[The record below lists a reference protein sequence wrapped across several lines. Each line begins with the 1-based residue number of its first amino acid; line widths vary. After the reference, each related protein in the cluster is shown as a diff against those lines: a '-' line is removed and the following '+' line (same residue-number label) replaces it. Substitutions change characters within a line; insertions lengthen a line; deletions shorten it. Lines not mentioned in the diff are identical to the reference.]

1 MARLKHQEEEKG
13 NSSNPKKPDKKEKDT
28 SNPKKPDKK
37 VKDSSNPKKPD
48 KKEKVNKDKE
58 TSKRNAG
65 TSTLTSVTLVLFI
78 LATMMFFMYLEVIEL
93 SQNLSNRLAYWT
105 EKNRILQEE
114 IDKVT
119 ELLEEWVPYKK
130 NFYYFSEEE
139 ADWEHSIEECIEK
152 DSELISIIYGEEE
165 AFIDQETARLGYG
178 YWIGLQKNRSAPH
191 GLLWINN
198 EEVRRPY
205 WNIDAKQPNIDGDC
219 IYVVPKCRI
228 KKCWHD
234 DLCNRE
240 RRFICKKVARPVDSF
255 R

>member
-1 MARLKHQEEEKG
+1 MLAIPNIQF
-13 NSSNPKKPDKKEKDT
+13 SFFFPS
-28 SNPKKPDKK
+28 
-37 VKDSSNPKKPD
+37 
-48 KKEKVNKDKE
+48 VNKDKE

-78 LATMMFFMYLEVIEL
+78 LATMMFFMYMTLQRREQNFQTAIDMMRTFSVKYDPTFQTKTDLEVIEL